1 MSNNAK
7 ADLPDFA
14 MNASNLYK
22 DETITDSKV
31 GSIRVLTPIK
41 PDGKDDHSRPTLFA
55 GQAQLM
61 TPAGVLP
68 INFDIDAKDLAE
80 AVNLFGDAAKVG
92 MEETIKK
99 LEDMRREAASK
110 IVVPGQEGGMGGPES
125 KLFMP

>member
-1 MSNNAK
+1 MSNNDQS
-7 ADLPDFA
+7 DLPDFA
-14 MNASNLYK
+14 MNTSDLYK

-31 GSIRVLTPIK
+31 GSIRVLTPINT
-41 PDGKDDHSRPTLFA
+41 DGTDDDSRPTLFA

-68 INFDIDAKDLAE
+68 INFEIDAKDLTE
-80 AVNLFGDAAKVG
+80 AVNMFADGAKQG

-110 IVVPGQEGGMGGPES
+110 IVVPGQEGGMGGPQS
-125 KLFMP
+125 NIFMP